1 LPTAGSSC
9 IIIFAKWDLDLTLS
23 FVSSIIVF
31 VAVFASGVR
40 GPHLCPRLSSSPALL
55 LLSSSFLLCRRL
67 LSLAVYARDKVSLLW
82 NLLRLYLVLASSL
95 SLRVLKISVKLLVRK
110 RYVAFL
116 ASAGVSSPRV

>member
-1 LPTAGSSC
+1 
-9 IIIFAKWDLDLTLS
+9 
-23 FVSSIIVF
+23 
-31 VAVFASGVR
+31 
-40 GPHLCPRLSSSPALL
+40 
-55 LLSSSFLLCRRL
+55 